1 MSGTPSNT
9 LTTQSRQARPRTAHS
24 SQSMTT
30 SPGSAAPPV
39 HSLPLFH
46 AFHAINP
53 GPFGKT
59 FDRNWGCAEG

>member
-30 SPGSAAPPV
+30 SPGSAVSPV
-39 HSLPLFH
+39 HSLPL
-46 AFHAINP
+46 FHAINP

-59 FDRNWGCAEG
+59 LDRNWGCAEG